1 MPRGVGT
8 LRLGWEGGTT
18 GPQLG
23 SGPEVQRPGLL
34 VTRGLPQGGPP
45 STFRPCD
52 IYSSILQTGAAETV
66 TPSPGPYGAPGGTAP
81 TSWWPPVRPHQ
92 QASPVSGA
100 PPRTFCSLGPH
111 RGTCHSQPWT
121 PSLSGSPQSSSLGS
135 SSSAMEQRRGAWQHP
150 ESLGGKRCHVLSA
163 DLWKGE
169 ECNSMIGFNER
180 FATIRLRSIIDL
192 GLFQAG
198 VLRGQL
204 GGWLAPVG
212 LGALGAAVPLPILVH
227 KVGCDL
233 AAALATALSLAW
245 EGRRWPAPL
254 DALPGPG
261 LPPQAQPSGPASCPV
276 QPPRGPALPH
286 SPTPPS
292 CSLPFLCVLRSD
304 PGTSSSFPV
313 SPAYPLSCQVKSNP
327 CSSSRPRL
335 PQAACVCTL
344 LPAAPGCRPGLW
356 RFREEEGA
364 RPRPSLLESV
374 AVGRGGRTFASPEA
388 PWPGPGGLRGDE
400 GAWGRARCWAHVA
413 GPRAPTAGHV
423 AARRPVFAALT

>member
-1 MPRGVGT
+1 MPRGVGP
-8 LRLGWEGGTT
+8 LGLGWEGGTT
-18 GPQLG
+18 GPHLG

-121 PSLSGSPQSSSLGS
+121 PSRSGSPQSSSLGS

-198 VLRGQL
+198 VLRGRL

-227 KVGCDL
+227 KVGCDP
-233 AAALATALSLAW
+233 AAALATAPSLAW

-254 DALPGPG
+254 DALP
-261 LPPQAQPSGPASCPV
+261 V
-276 QPPRGPALPH
+276 
-286 SPTPPS
+286 
-292 CSLPFLCVLRSD
+292 
-304 PGTSSSFPV
+304 
-313 SPAYPLSCQVKSNP
+313 
-327 CSSSRPRL
+327 
-335 PQAACVCTL
+335 
-344 LPAAPGCRPGLW
+344 PGC
-356 RFREEEGA
+356 
-364 RPRPSLLESV
+364 RPRPSLQAQPPALSSLPGAQRFPARPPHHPV
-374 AVGRGGRTFASPEA
+374 ACPSRASFVPILA
-388 PWPGPGGLRGDE
+388 PP
-400 GAWGRARCWAHVA
+400 
-413 GPRAPTAGHV
+413 APSLSLLLI
-423 AARRPVFAALT
+423 P